1 MRKMKLF
8 IPFGIAWLTMLAMG
22 CGGKGNGALNGDY
35 TRFKIADTAGIDSM
49 VFQDKG
55 GQTVR
60 LQRHQ
65 GYWMADGAFMAR
77 PDLINITLNTL
88 HRMEVKEFVKKTARE
103 NLLTQLAVYSTHVL
117 VYDNG
122 EPVADFHV
130 GGPTPD
136 HMGTYMLKSGAD
148 VPVIVYVP
156 GFRGYLYNHFSP
168 LIEEWKDRK
177 IFQYALEDI
186 RAVRVEDLR
195 DAAQSF
201 ELTVL
206 QKNQFQVKRLQD
218 GSILPQLDTGLVKI
232 FLKNFKLL
240 GFESFVDINAARL
253 DSVKRNYP
261 LHRITVFETS
271 GKFKELALYAIP
283 LPPGTLNMIGDPVS
297 VDVDRMYGIIDG
309 KIQTIC
315 QYYTFDP
322 VTVPV
327 RWFIPG
333 MAATVPPGPSGS
345 RFHD

>member
-1 MRKMKLF
+1 MKFLA
-8 IPFGIAWLTMLAMG
+8 AWGVLLLSFLSVG
-22 CGGKGNGALNGDY
+22 CGGKGDSSLHGDY
-35 TRFKIADTAGIDSM
+35 TQFKIADTAGIDSM

-55 GQTVR
+55 GRTVR
-60 LQRHQ
+60 LQRFD
-65 GYWMADGAFMAR
+65 GYWMADGMFMAR
-77 PDLINITLNTL
+77 PDLIKVTLNTL

-117 VYDNG
+117 VYDEG
-122 EPVADFHV
+122 APVADFHV

-148 VPVIVYVP
+148 VPVVVYVP
-156 GFRGYLYNHFSP
+156 GFRGYLSNHFTP
-168 LIEEWKDRK
+168 LVEEWKDRK

-186 RAVRVEDLR
+186 RSVRIEDLR
-195 DAAQSF
+195 DPAQSF

-206 QKNQFQVKRLQD
+206 QKNQFQVKSLQT
-218 GSILPQLDTGLVKI
+218 GQSLPEVDTGLVKI

-240 GFESFVDINAARL
+240 GFEAFVDINAARL

-261 LHRITVFETS
+261 LHRITVFETG
-271 GKFKELALYAIP
+271 GKSKELALYAIP
-283 LPPGTLNMIGDPVS
+283 LPPGTLNMMGDPVS

-309 KIQTIC
+309 QIQTIC

-322 VTVPV
+322 VTVPI